1 MFRRLSIVI
10 LTALFGALLVA
21 SPVAAGGASTQRIED
36 FGSVLAVRFDA
47 DFPLGSLMR
56 VDCDWLVRV
65 EHPDGSAT
73 ETMRCTLSDDP
84 VMVPQFQGSPP
95 DRAFLNGGGAC
106 VWASDYWWAVIGAP
120 VYAASFSYVVTPSGE
135 VRVTSTYPPVPLTC
149 E

>member
-1 MFRRLSIVI
+1 MFRRLSIMIVV
-10 LTALFGALLVA
+10 ALLAALVVG
-21 SPVAAGGASTQRIED
+21 SPVAAGGGSTQRIED

-56 VDCDWLVRV
+56 LDCDWLVRV
-65 EHPDGSAT
+65 EHRDGSAI

-84 VMVPQFQGSPP
+84 VMIPEFQGSPP
-95 DRAFLNGGGAC
+95 DSAFLHGGGAC
-106 VWASDYWWAVIGAP
+106 LWTSEYWWSVIGAP

-135 VRVTSTYPPVPLTC
+135 VRATSTYPADPLTC